1 MKKKTAIRNAM
12 TGIPEGGKTDNPK
25 VDERTVFR

>member
-12 TGIPEGGKTDNPK
+12 TGIAKGGKTESPK